1 MASRQAIHTETPGKA
16 AGAHTNVHG
25 KMMPMV
31 KKLYMNADQGDITLV
46 SPEAFRLK
54 TSGLAAV
61 VAISSPCVSLST
73 TFSSQ

>member
-1 MASRQAIHTETPGKA
+1 
-16 AGAHTNVHG
+16 
-25 KMMPMV
+25 
-31 KKLYMNADQGDITLV
+31 MNADQGDITLV
-46 SPEAFRLK
+46 SPDAFRLK